1 MAEACDALDPC
12 CAPVEDLC
20 FKCPAGEKP
29 CCGCADI
36 RSVLLVLGVVLAVLA
51 FLDLIDLSY
60 GSGFFQFLNGC
71 TLAFFVAATYSVHAE
86 EKGLAKPALVCPR
99 QLLRTTIARARH

>member
-29 CCGCADI
+29 CCGCADS
-36 RSVLLVLGVVLAVLA
+36 RTVLLVLGVVLAVLA

-60 GSGFFQFLNGC
+60 GQPFFQFLNGC

>member
-1 MAEACDALDPC
+1 M
-12 CAPVEDLC
+12 
-20 FKCPAGEKP
+20 
-29 CCGCADI
+29 
-36 RSVLLVLGVVLAVLA
+36 LLVLALGVVLAVLA

-60 GSGFFQFLNGC
+60 GQPFFQFLNGC

-99 QLLRTTIARARH
+99 ASKLRTTVARARH